1 MPRSDRKVTLSPCDS
16 VWTIAQYSWNREPD
30 DDSDDQGKGSD
41 RDDHPQRDPDC
52 DWHALSLHVRS
63 NVSPRPA
70 NKGWTAQYPYFETRT
85 KSERTAVSGSMKS
98 ARRPGFQT
106 ARPSQSCIME
116 ETVMVAPLKKSDPTC
131 ASDYVQ
137 TTLVS
142 DIDRVRARPKHFRGL
157 DVDDVLRKL

>member
-1 MPRSDRKVTLSPCDS
+1 MPTLLPKTLVPDEARSDEAAQHKPRESP
-16 VWTIAQYSWNREPD
+16 VGSWNREPG

-41 RDDHPQRDPDC
+41 PDDRPQRDPDC

-116 ETVMVAPLKKSDPTC
+116 ETVMVAPLKKSE
-131 ASDYVQ
+131 
-137 TTLVS
+137 
-142 DIDRVRARPKHFRGL
+142 
-157 DVDDVLRKL
+157 